1 MPPIQRRVDLHFVQQ
16 HKSHQICTKK
26 THPARKIMRQ
36 PCSLKKIV
44 ECEDVAHNCTLSLS
58 LPGIFSL
65 THFHVVHFSMGFD
78 GVYHTCFLQSFFI
91 DIRPDISA
99 IRDRAAL
106 STNTNQLTTMQF
118 QPPALEDLEA
128 PRRQTSLDGEA
139 IKIIIHDVDSGP
151 FLASKR
157 RVTLRRD
164 PTDKAHRSNSTMNI
178 FFVPFCCCILSR
190 NLHPI
195 TFTN

>member
-1 MPPIQRRVDLHFVQQ
+1 MLVCFFV
-16 HKSHQICTKK
+16 
-26 THPARKIMRQ
+26 
-36 PCSLKKIV
+36 
-44 ECEDVAHNCTLSLS
+44 
-58 LPGIFSL
+58 F
-65 THFHVVHFSMGFD
+65 VH
-78 GVYHTCFLQSFFI
+78 
-91 DIRPDISA
+91 RPDISA

-106 STNTNQLTTMQF
+106 QSSNTNQLTAMQF

-164 PTDKAHRSNSTMNI
+164 PTDKAHRSNAICGIRKSNKSCLFLNALSLFSFMLIMIQIYNVCLLILCVLFSSLLFFI
-178 FFVPFCCCILSR
+178 FHKLMPQTNSSR
-190 NLHPI
+190 FWNACRWW
-195 TFTN
+195 

>member
-1 MPPIQRRVDLHFVQQ
+1 MYLHHPYWTRRLAWVRPIQRRVDLHFVQQ
-16 HKSHQICTKK
+16 HKSQTCTKR
-26 THPARKIMRQ
+26 THPARKIMMQ
-36 PCSLKKIV
+36 HCSLKKIV
-44 ECEDVAHNCTLSLS
+44 ECEDVAHNCTLF
-58 LPGIFSL
+58 IFSL
-65 THFHVVHFSMGFD
+65 THFRMVVWWCLSLVF
-78 GVYHTCFLQSFFI
+78 VQSFFI

-164 PTDKAHRSNSTMNI
+164 PTDKAHRSNYIVNI
-178 FFVPFCCCILSR
+178 FF
-190 NLHPI
+190 
-195 TFTN
+195 

>member
-1 MPPIQRRVDLHFVQQ
+1 MKTR
-16 HKSHQICTKK
+16 TKVFFF
-26 THPARKIMRQ
+26 P
-36 PCSLKKIV
+36 
-44 ECEDVAHNCTLSLS
+44 
-58 LPGIFSL
+58 
-65 THFHVVHFSMGFD
+65 FD
-78 GVYHTCFLQSFFI
+78 
-91 DIRPDISA
+91 RPDISA

-106 STNTNQLTTMQF
+106 TGPNANQLTAMQF

-164 PTDKAHRSNSTMNI
+164 PTDKAHRSNEFAIIQFHFIS
-178 FFVPFCCCILSR
+178 FVSISIGNELS
-190 NLHPI
+190 NLHTTERACDSRMRRIHSIADVVPHHNNTQKRI
-195 TFTN
+195 AF